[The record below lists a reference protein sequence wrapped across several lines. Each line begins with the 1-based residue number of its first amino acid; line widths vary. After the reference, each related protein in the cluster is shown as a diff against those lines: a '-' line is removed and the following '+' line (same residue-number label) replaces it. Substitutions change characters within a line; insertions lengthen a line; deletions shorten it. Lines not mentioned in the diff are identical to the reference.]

1 MINTENKES
10 TNLSKVST
18 PQELISYLSSND
30 RVDSSKQ
37 VYHYTRLS
45 SILSIIKSGYWI
57 VRSPKGMNDSFEYQN
72 WDESDWKNIFFIS
85 FMSEQKE
92 NIGMWSLYAQPW
104 PNGVKV
110 SIDAK
115 AFKNWIKNTKT
126 IYKANPETFEV
137 YESVAF
143 TVGENAKIK
152 YAAVAYSDFE
162 SHNESTT
169 EHIHV
174 GGAKNDALK
183 VATGV
188 PTLAGYIKN
197 DAWDYEK
204 EVRLRIDIDRNI
216 ECEAV
221 AIKLTEEIIDAITI
235 IKGPRFNGDL
245 QKAIEN
251 ELKKAIPNGASLFF
265 DRIASIPCDKCNQ
278 GGKTNHETN

>member
-1 MINTENKES
+1 MRNQENKES

-30 RVDSSKQ
+30 RLDSSKQ

-45 SILSIIKSGYWI
+45 SILNIIKSGYWI

-72 WDESDWKNIFFIS
+72 WNEDDWKNIFFIS

-104 PNGVKV
+104 SNGVKV
-110 SIDAK
+110 AIDAK
-115 AFKNWIKNTKT
+115 AFKHWIKSTKT
-126 IYKANPETFEV
+126 IYKANPQTFEV
-137 YESVAF
+137 YEDIAF
-143 TVGENAKIK
+143 VIGENAKITSS
-152 YAAVAYSDFE
+152 AVAYSDFE
-162 SHNESTT
+162 SLNESVE

-174 GGAKNDALK
+174 GGAKNDMLK
-183 VATGV
+183 RATGV
-188 PTLAGYIKN
+188 PSLAGYIKN

-204 EVRLRIDIDRNI
+204 EVRLRIDLERHI

-221 AIKLTEEIIDAITI
+221 AIKLTEELINAITI

-245 QKAIEN
+245 QKAIEQ
-251 ELKKAIPNGASLFF
+251 ELEKNIPNGASLFF
-265 DRIASIPCDKCNQ
+265 DRIASIPCDNCDKN
-278 GGKTNHETN
+278 G